1 MPVTKKI
8 ILASTSSRRQKLLN
22 TLGLSFIVKKIAV
35 NEKIEGAV
43 NPQKAILKN
52 AEKKVAAAAKG
63 ESEGLV
69 LGADTMILLG
79 KEAIGKPKDFAEA
92 LKTLTKLSG
101 KTHKVITGLVVF
113 DIFSRQLEKRVVISD
128 VSFLKIPPQTLK
140 DYIVKFKPY
149 DKAGAYAIQED
160 VLFWVKEIKGSITN
174 ILGLPLEMLVSVLQ
188 KFGLTF

>member
-35 NEKIEGAV
+35 NEQIEGAV

-101 KTHKVITGLVVF
+101 KTHKVITVLVVF

-160 VLFWVKEIKGSITN
+160 ALFWVKEIKGSITN

>member
-101 KTHKVITGLVVF
+101 KTHKVITVLVVF

-160 VLFWVKEIKGSITN
+160 ALFWVKEIKGLITN

>member
-160 VLFWVKEIKGSITN
+160 ALFWVKEIKGLITN

>member
-35 NEKIEGAV
+35 NEQIEGAV

-92 LKTLTKLSG
+92 LKTLAKLSG
-101 KTHKVITGLVVF
+101 KTHKVITVLVVF

-160 VLFWVKEIKGSITN
+160 ALFWVKEIKGSITN

>member
-92 LKTLTKLSG
+92 LKTLAKLSG

>member
-92 LKTLTKLSG
+92 LKTLAKLSG
-101 KTHKVITGLVVF
+101 KTHKVITVLVVF

-160 VLFWVKEIKGSITN
+160 ALFWVKEIKGLITN

>member
-92 LKTLTKLSG
+92 LKTLTKLFG
-101 KTHKVITGLVVF
+101 KTHKVITVLVVF

-160 VLFWVKEIKGSITN
+160 ALFWVKEIKGSITN

>member
-35 NEKIEGAV
+35 NEQIEGAV

-101 KTHKVITGLVVF
+101 KTHKVITVLVVF

>member
-1 MPVTKKI
+1 M
-8 ILASTSSRRQKLLN
+8 
-22 TLGLSFIVKKIAV
+22 
-35 NEKIEGAV
+35 
-43 NPQKAILKN
+43 
-52 AEKKVAAAAKG
+52 
-63 ESEGLV
+63 
-69 LGADTMILLG
+69 
-79 KEAIGKPKDFAEA
+79 
-92 LKTLTKLSG
+92 
-101 KTHKVITGLVVF
+101 VVF

-160 VLFWVKEIKGSITN
+160 ALFWVKEIKGSITN

>member
-35 NEKIEGAV
+35 NEQIEGAV

-92 LKTLTKLSG
+92 LKTLAKLSG

-160 VLFWVKEIKGSITN
+160 ALFWVKEIKGSITN

>member
-149 DKAGAYAIQED
+149 DKAG
-160 VLFWVKEIKGSITN
+160 
-174 ILGLPLEMLVSVLQ
+174 
-188 KFGLTF
+188 

>member
-79 KEAIGKPKDFAEA
+79 KRQSVNPK
-92 LKTLTKLSG
+92 
-101 KTHKVITGLVVF
+101 
-113 DIFSRQLEKRVVISD
+113 
-128 VSFLKIPPQTLK
+128 
-140 DYIVKFKPY
+140 
-149 DKAGAYAIQED
+149 
-160 VLFWVKEIKGSITN
+160 
-174 ILGLPLEMLVSVLQ
+174 ILPRL
-188 KFGLTF
+188 

>member
-101 KTHKVITGLVVF
+101 KTHKVITVLVVF

>member
-92 LKTLTKLSG
+92 LKTLAKLSG
-101 KTHKVITGLVVF
+101 KTHKVITVLVVF

-160 VLFWVKEIKGSITN
+160 ALFWVKEIKGSITN

>member
-35 NEKIEGAV
+35 NEQIEGAV

-160 VLFWVKEIKGSITN
+160 ALFWVKEIKGSITN

>member
-92 LKTLTKLSG
+92 LKTLAKLSG
-101 KTHKVITGLVVF
+101 KTHKMITGLVVF

-160 VLFWVKEIKGSITN
+160 ALFWVKEIKGSITN

>member
-92 LKTLTKLSG
+92 LKTLAKLSG
-101 KTHKVITGLVVF
+101 KTHKVITVLVVF

>member
-92 LKTLTKLSG
+92 LKTLTKLFG

-160 VLFWVKEIKGSITN
+160 ALFWVKEIKGSITN

>member
-35 NEKIEGAV
+35 NEQIEGAV

-79 KEAIGKPKDFAEA
+79 KEAISKPKDFAEA

>member
-35 NEKIEGAV
+35 NEQIEGAV

>member
-160 VLFWVKEIKGSITN
+160 ALFWVKEIKGSITN

>member
-35 NEKIEGAV
+35 NEQIEGAV

-92 LKTLTKLSG
+92 LKTLTKLFG
-101 KTHKVITGLVVF
+101 KTHKVITVLVVF

-160 VLFWVKEIKGSITN
+160 ALFWVKEIKGSITN

>member
-101 KTHKVITGLVVF
+101 KTHKVITVLVVF

-160 VLFWVKEIKGSITN
+160 ALFWVKEIKGSITN

>member
-92 LKTLTKLSG
+92 LKTLAKLSG

-160 VLFWVKEIKGSITN
+160 ALFWVKEIKGSITN

>member
-92 LKTLTKLSG
+92 LKTLTKLFG

-160 VLFWVKEIKGSITN
+160 ALFWVKEIKGLITN